1 MLILALDLQYFF
13 KEQFKNR
20 LQFENYPLAFSNVQ
34 TDISDSAY
42 SEFKH

>member
-20 LQFENYPLAFSNVQ
+20 LQFENNPLAFSNVQ
-34 TDISDSAY
+34 TDSDSAY